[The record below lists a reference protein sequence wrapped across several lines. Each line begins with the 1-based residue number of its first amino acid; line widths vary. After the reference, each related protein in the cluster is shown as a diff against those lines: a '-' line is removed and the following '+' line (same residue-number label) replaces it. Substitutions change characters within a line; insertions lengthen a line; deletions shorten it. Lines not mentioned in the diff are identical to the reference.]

1 MLKGKTA
8 LITGASSGIGRAI
21 AIEMAHNGANI
32 ALNYVGKQDEA
43 EGVRELILKENVRCE
58 IYECDVSDFIKAKEM
73 TDKALKDF
81 ARVDILVNNAGIA
94 RDNAI
99 SRMSEQDFDDVM
111 SINLKGAFNVIKHL
125 YPNFTKNRAGTI
137 INIAS
142 VCGVRGWAWQANYA
156 ASKGG
161 LIALTKSVAK
171 ELAGRGVTCNAI
183 APGFIETNMT
193 AKLTDN
199 EREKLAASIPLSRSG
214 KPGDISKLAV
224 FLAGD
229 GASYITGEVI
239 KVDGGLCI

>member
-1 MLKGKTA
+1 MLTGKTA

-21 AIEMAHNGANI
+21 ALEMARNGANI
-32 ALNYVGKQDEA
+32 ALNYFGKHDDTE
-43 EGVRELILKENVRCE
+43 EVRELVLKESVRCE
-58 IYECDVSDFIKAKEM
+58 TYECDVSDFTKSKEM
-73 TDKALKDF
+73 IDAVIKDF
-81 ARVDILVNNAGIA
+81 ACIDILVNNAGIA

-111 SINLKGAFNVIKHL
+111 SINLKGSFNVIKHL

-137 INIAS
+137 INMAS

-171 ELAGRGVTCNAI
+171 ELAVRGVTCNAI
-183 APGFIETNMT
+183 APGFIETDMT
-193 AKLTDN
+193 AKLTDI
-199 EREKLAASIPLSRSG
+199 ERGKFVASIPLSRAG
-214 KPGDISKLAV
+214 TPCDVSKLAV
-224 FLAGD
+224 FLASE
-229 GASYITGEVI
+229 GASYITGEII